1 MIILENT
8 AKKEVPSAMVFN
20 ENNIAKR
27 RTSTQK
33 EAKINI
39 DLPTLNILTR
49 YILQNPRLLRME
61 HLVNVRRLLNLLD
74 YSMYEND
81 PEKMKRINFL
91 RKAVEARLDF
101 GLTDMELILNHIN
114 GGIDFKVDFLDYNNL
129 VLDKNNIQ
137 YCHRIVEELLKY
149 SFFYNEANN
158 IQELL
163 TEFKSADISKK
174 TDIILKIEPM
184 LDRIKNEFRK
194 AHVEDN
200 LNDVTF
206 SLEDGTFETAVTDT
220 YNMVTN
226 PSRRLFTGMQGLNE
240 MIGGGFESGRVY
252 MFLGVAGVGKS
263 LTLLNLINQI
273 KRYNVNIKPKDP
285 TKTPCIVLLTMEN
298 TVVETITR
306 MFDMVVDNSHGMAN
320 YELNEVIYKMREEGG
335 MKITTSSPLDIVIRY
350 KPNRS
355 ISTDYLYT
363 LYDNLV
369 DMGKEPVCFI
379 QDHIKRIRSIDGNQ
393 DLRLELGDIVNEFK
407 VFAAE
412 KDIPVI
418 TVSHLN
424 REATRILEEASRKG
438 NQDSGKLIGKSNT
451 GESLLMIDNLDCG
464 ITIARDYD
472 RDGLMYM
479 TFHRIKMRDKGSTR
493 EYIAQP
499 FYPDN
504 GIRLI
509 EDYGGVPQFKES
521 IHTIP
526 GIMQNSNTHIKI
538 DGTSSLSNV
547 IDLNENNDN
556 AFTKS
561 SYNLNSIATTS
572 QEYINKMEAFDDEL
586 SGFIIENDKAKKE
599 AEAIQNTEYNNL
611 PSQNPPV
618 APIFFQ
624 TFVPICPVV
633 FNNSLKF

>member
-1 MIILENT
+1 
-8 AKKEVPSAMVFN
+8 MVFN
-20 ENNIAKR
+20 GNDIAKR
-27 RTSTQK
+27 RNINK
-33 EAKINI
+33 DNAKINI
-39 DLPTLNILTR
+39 DLTTLNILCR
-49 YILQNPRLLRME
+49 YILQDPRLIRME
-61 HLVNVRRLLNLLD
+61 HLVNIRRLLNLVD
-74 YSMYEND
+74 PSMYEND
-81 PEKMKRINFL
+81 QEKVKRINFL
-91 RKAVEARLDF
+91 RKAIEARLDYS
-101 GLTDMELILNHIN
+101 LTDKELILKHIN
-114 GGIDFKVDFLDYNNL
+114 GGIDFQVDFLDYNNL
-129 VLDKNNIQ
+129 TLDKNNIQ
-137 YCHRIVEELLKY
+137 YCHRIVEEMLKY

-158 IQELL
+158 IQEVL
-163 TEFKSADISKK
+163 TEFKSADISNK
-174 TDIILKIEPM
+174 TNIILKIEPM

-273 KRYNVNIKPKDP
+273 KKYNVNVRTKDP

-306 MFDMVVDNSHGMAN
+306 MFDMVIENSHGMAN
-320 YELNEVIYKMREEGG
+320 YELNEVLYKMREEGG
-335 MKITTSSPLDIVIRY
+335 MRITTSSPLDIVIKY

-363 LYDNLV
+363 LYDDLE
-369 DMGKEPVCFI
+369 DMGKEPVCVI
-379 QDHIKRIRSIDGNQ
+379 QDHIKRIRSIDGNSE
-393 DLRLELGDIVNEFK
+393 LRLELGDIVNEFK

-424 REATRILEEASRKG
+424 REATRILEEAARKG

-479 TFHRIKMRDKGSTR
+479 TFHRVKMRDKGSTR

-504 GIRLI
+504 SIRLV

-521 IHTIP
+521 IHSIP
-526 GIMQNSNTHIKI
+526 GIIQNNSSHIRV
-538 DGTSSLSNV
+538 DGASSLNNI
-547 IDLNENNDN
+547 IDDLDTSDN
-556 AFTKS
+556 AFTNKS
-561 SYNLNSIATTS
+561 TYNLNTIAANNES
-572 QEYINKMEAFDDEL
+572 QEFRNQMDSFDDEL
-586 SGFIIENDKAKKE
+586 SSLIIENDKNMKE
-599 AEAIQNTEYNNL
+599 FEASNPDIFEL
-611 PSQNPPV
+611 PSNNP
-618 APIFFQ
+618 
-624 TFVPICPVV
+624 PICPIIFTKSPVDFIENKV
-633 FNNSLKF
+633 

>member
-1 MIILENT
+1 
-8 AKKEVPSAMVFN
+8 MVFN
-20 ENNIAKR
+20 GNDIAKR
-27 RTSTQK
+27 RNINK
-33 EAKINI
+33 DNAKINI
-39 DLPTLNILTR
+39 DLTTLNILCR
-49 YILQNPRLLRME
+49 YILQDPRLIRME
-61 HLVNVRRLLNLLD
+61 HLVNVRRLLNLVD
-74 YSMYEND
+74 PSMYEND
-81 PEKMKRINFL
+81 QEKVKRINFL
-91 RKAVEARLDF
+91 RKAIEARLDYS
-101 GLTDMELILNHIN
+101 LTDKELILKHIN
-114 GGIDFKVDFLDYNNL
+114 GGIDFQVDFLDYNNL
-129 VLDKNNIQ
+129 TLDKNNIQ
-137 YCHRIVEELLKY
+137 YCHRIVEEMLKY

-158 IQELL
+158 IQEVL
-163 TEFKSADISKK
+163 TEFKSADISNK
-174 TDIILKIEPM
+174 TNIILKIEPM

-273 KRYNVNIKPKDP
+273 KKYNVNVRPKDP

-306 MFDMVVDNSHGMAN
+306 MFDMVIENSHGMAN
-320 YELNEVIYKMREEGG
+320 YELNEVLYKMREEGG
-335 MKITTSSPLDIVIRY
+335 MRITTSSPLDIVIKY

-363 LYDNLV
+363 LYDDLE
-369 DMGKEPVCFI
+369 DMGKEPVCVI
-379 QDHIKRIRSIDGNQ
+379 QDHIKRIRSIDGNSE
-393 DLRLELGDIVNEFK
+393 LRLELGDIVNEFK

-424 REATRILEEASRKG
+424 REATRILEEAARKG

-479 TFHRIKMRDKGSTR
+479 TFHRVKMRDKGSTR

-504 GIRLI
+504 SIRLV

-521 IHTIP
+521 IHSIP
-526 GIMQNSNTHIKI
+526 GIIQNNSSHIRV
-538 DGTSSLSNV
+538 DGASSLNNI
-547 IDLNENNDN
+547 IDDLDTSDN
-556 AFTKS
+556 AFTNKS
-561 SYNLNSIATTS
+561 TYNLNTIAANNES
-572 QEYINKMEAFDDEL
+572 QEFRNQMDSFDDEL
-586 SGFIIENDKAKKE
+586 SSLIIENDKNMKE
-599 AEAIQNTEYNNL
+599 FEASNPDIFEL
-611 PSQNPPV
+611 PSNNP
-618 APIFFQ
+618 
-624 TFVPICPVV
+624 PICPIIFTKSPVDFIENKV
-633 FNNSLKF
+633 

>member
-1 MIILENT
+1 
-8 AKKEVPSAMVFN
+8 MVFN
-20 ENNIAKR
+20 GNDIAKR
-27 RTSTQK
+27 RNINK
-33 EAKINI
+33 DNAKINI
-39 DLPTLNILTR
+39 DLTTLNILCR
-49 YILQNPRLLRME
+49 YILQDPRLIRME
-61 HLVNVRRLLNLLD
+61 HLVNIRRLLNLVD
-74 YSMYEND
+74 PSMYEND
-81 PEKMKRINFL
+81 QEKVKRINFL
-91 RKAVEARLDF
+91 RKAIEARLDYS
-101 GLTDMELILNHIN
+101 LTDKELILKHIN
-114 GGIDFKVDFLDYNNL
+114 GGIDFQVDFLDYNNL
-129 VLDKNNIQ
+129 TLDKNNIQ
-137 YCHRIVEELLKY
+137 YCHRIVEEMLKY

-158 IQELL
+158 IQEVL
-163 TEFKSADISKK
+163 TEFKSADISNK
-174 TDIILKIEPM
+174 TNIILKIEPM

-273 KRYNVNIKPKDP
+273 KKYNVNVRPKDP

-306 MFDMVVDNSHGMAN
+306 MFDMVIENSHGMAN
-320 YELNEVIYKMREEGG
+320 YELNEVLYKMREEGG
-335 MKITTSSPLDIVIRY
+335 MRITTSSPLDIVIKY

-363 LYDNLV
+363 LYDDLE
-369 DMGKEPVCFI
+369 DMGKEPVCVI
-379 QDHIKRIRSIDGNQ
+379 QDHIKRIRSIDGNSE
-393 DLRLELGDIVNEFK
+393 LRLELGDIVNEFK

-424 REATRILEEASRKG
+424 REATRILEEAARKG

-479 TFHRIKMRDKGSTR
+479 TFHRVKMRDKGSTR

-504 GIRLI
+504 SIRLV

-521 IHTIP
+521 IHSIP
-526 GIMQNSNTHIKI
+526 GIIQNNSSHIRV
-538 DGTSSLSNV
+538 DGASSLNNI
-547 IDLNENNDN
+547 IDDLDTSDN
-556 AFTKS
+556 AFTNKS
-561 SYNLNSIATTS
+561 TYNLNTIAANNES
-572 QEYINKMEAFDDEL
+572 QEFRNQMDSFDDEL
-586 SGFIIENDKAKKE
+586 SSLIIENDKNMKE
-599 AEAIQNTEYNNL
+599 FEASNPDIFEL
-611 PSQNPPV
+611 PSNNP
-618 APIFFQ
+618 
-624 TFVPICPVV
+624 PICPIIFTKSPVDFIENKV
-633 FNNSLKF
+633 